1 VSEKTVAPVD
11 ATAESPAAAAAAGP
25 SARTGFAL
33 AVILICQ
40 LMVVLDSAVVT
51 IALPDVQRDLNFSTT
66 GLSWV
71 QNAYMLAFG
80 GLLLLGGRIGDV
92 FGRRRIFIYGVGLF
106 TLTSL
111 IAGLAN
117 DPAVLLAARAG
128 QGVSAAVA
136 APSTLALIIT
146 TYTDAAKR
154 ARAIALFSTVTGA
167 GAAVGMILGGVLTSE
182 LSWRWVFFI
191 NVPFGLAVVI
201 LAPLVIREPG
211 KVRGAL
217 DIPGAATVTAGTVA
231 MVYAFIRAASDGWS
245 DPLALVLFAV
255 AVVLLVGF
263 VLVESRTA
271 APLVPL
277 KLLTDRTR
285 GGSYLALLLVAASM
299 FGMFYFVT
307 QYLQLTLGYTA
318 LRTGF
323 AFLPFAVAMFAGA
336 TAVPAL
342 LNRVG
347 ATAVLVTGS
356 VLVGGGLV
364 WLTNVGL
371 GTHYA
376 SGLLGPMVIFGI
388 GGGFVF
394 VPLSMGILGGVP
406 EEFAGAAS
414 GLLQAMQQIGGAL
427 GTAVLVT
434 VFNSALSDPGGTPA
448 LDPITEANR
457 ALAHA
462 VGVSMGAAAV
472 FVAVA
477 LVITAALIRLPR
489 PDRAAA
495 AG

>member
-1 VSEKTVAPVD
+1 MSEKTVAREN
-11 ATAESPAAAAAAGP
+11 ATADGPSVVSAAGG

-33 AVILICQ
+33 AVILTCQ

-51 IALPDVQRDLNFSTT
+51 IALPDVQRSLHFDTT

-92 FGRRRIFIYGVGLF
+92 FGRRRIFVYGVALF
-106 TLTSL
+106 TLASL
-111 IAGLAN
+111 VGGLAG
-117 DPAVLLAARAG
+117 DPAVLLLARAA
-128 QGVSAAVA
+128 QGVGAAVA

-146 TYTDAAKR
+146 TYTDTAKR
-154 ARAIALFSTVTGA
+154 ARAIALYSTVTGA
-167 GAAVGMILGGVLTSE
+167 GAAIGMILGGVLTSE

-201 LAPLVIREPG
+201 LAPLVIREPER
-211 KVRGAL
+211 VRGAL
-217 DIPGAATVTAGTVA
+217 DVPGALTVTAGTVA
-231 MVYAFIRAASDGWS
+231 LVYAFIRAASDGWS
-245 DPLALVLFAV
+245 DPLALAVFA
-255 AVVLLVGF
+255 AAAVLLVGF
-263 VLVESRTA
+263 TVVEARTK

-277 KLLTDRTR
+277 RLLTDRTR

-299 FGMFYFVT
+299 FGMFYFIT
-307 QYLQLTLGYTA
+307 QYLQITLGYTA

-323 AFLPFAVAMFAGA
+323 AFLPFAVALFVGA

-342 LNRVG
+342 LGRVG

-356 VLVGGGLV
+356 LLVGGGLV
-364 WLTNVGL
+364 WLTGIGL
-371 GTHYA
+371 GTSYA
-376 SGLLGPMVIFGI
+376 GGLLGPMVIFGF

-394 VPLSMGILGGVP
+394 VPLSMAILGGVP
-406 EEFAGAAS
+406 EEFSGAAS

-434 VFNSALSDPGGTPA
+434 VFNSALRHPGGTKAANPV
-448 LDPITEANR
+448 TEANR
-457 ALAHA
+457 VLAHG

-477 LVITAALIRLPR
+477 LLITVVLIRLPR